1 MLGFQLGFFV
11 MRSRI
16 TDGQWIGAALL
27 ALALVAP
34 ALAQDDLQWESPD
47 GSFPDHGGCTYLGPS
62 DQAAIQSMAQAFVEA
77 ERRAKVTRA
86 VLQALPRRRY
96 GGVLPTRRN
105 AGSVDGGAAGCT
117 GIDACIERAAEAAGK
132 PLAALATDA
141 EFLRRARLDLTGRIP
156 TKDEVLDFL
165 ADTSPDKRE
174 RLVDRLL
181 DTPEWADR
189 WAMFFGDLFRNTI
202 RTAQVNRYQWGRDSF
217 HMYLLDSLRQN
228 KPYDLMAREM
238 LAAEGVSDGR
248 TYPERYT
255 SYEHYES
262 TYLDLVG
269 NPVQASAV
277 GWVVGGRTTG
287 GPTQDTYDSLAFFT
301 ARDFLGISAS
311 DCVLCHDGVG
321 RLEPLS
327 SWGASALRLELWGL
341 AAFFSDV
348 PRHQSWRIPGR
359 NRVMR
364 PNGNGF
370 APANYWFVHDLAEGR
385 LQTTRFGDTAGEYLA
400 QTEGGNRP
408 DRIHFER
415 FVQPSYPFE
424 STAVVSSGLR
434 LREQLGHY
442 LTGDPQFA
450 RAIANYIWREFFARG
465 IVEPPDQFDLMRIDP
480 SSPPPE
486 GWELQPSHPWLL
498 QWLGAEFQDNGFDLK
513 WLMREIATSQTYQRS
528 SRYDGVFTAIDDR
541 YFVRHHARRLSAE
554 QVHDAISVAS
564 QWLPFYSVSRTFRR
578 IRFAMQFPDVIE
590 LPQGRGRDPAAAR
603 AMLQA
608 FTRGDREETPRS
620 SESSPLQALTL
631 MNNPLVLQRVRNSPT
646 LTESL
651 ELPDDGLVANL
662 YLHVLSRQP
671 SDEELAFGVEYLQ
684 GGNRR
689 DQARNLLWALFNKT
703 DFYFNY

>member
-1 MLGFQLGFFV
+1 MLAFELGFSD
-11 MRSRI
+11 MRSR
-16 TDGQWIGAALL
+16 TAGGKWIGAALVAL
-27 ALALVAP
+27 ALAVP
-34 ALAQDDLQWESPD
+34 ALAQDDLQWEAPD
-47 GSFPDHGGCTYLGPS
+47 GSFPDHGGCTYLGPN
-62 DQAAIQSMAQAFVEA
+62 DHAAIQSMAQAFAEA
-77 ERRAKVTRA
+77 ERRTKVTRA

-96 GGVLPTRRN
+96 GGVLPARRN
-105 AGSVDGGAAGCT
+105 EGSVDGGAAGCA

-132 PLAALATDA
+132 PLAGLATDA

-156 TKDEVLDFL
+156 TKEEVLEFL

-174 RLVDRLL
+174 RVVERLL

-217 HMYLLDSLRQN
+217 HMYLLESLRQN
-228 KPYDLMAREM
+228 KPYDLMAREI

-248 TYPERYT
+248 TYPPRYT

-269 NPVQASAV
+269 NPVKASAV
-277 GWVVGGRTTG
+277 GWLVGGQTTG

-301 ARDFLGISAS
+301 ARDFLGISVS

-327 SWGASALRLELWGL
+327 SWGASALRLELWEL

-348 PRHQSWRIPGR
+348 PRYQTWRLPGR

-364 PNGNGF
+364 PNGNGY
-370 APANYWFVHDLAEGR
+370 APANYYTVSDLAEGG
-385 LQTTRFGDTAGEYLA
+385 LQMTRFGDMAGVYLA

-408 DRIHFER
+408 DRVHFEKY
-415 FVQPSYPFE
+415 VEPKYPFE
-424 STAVVSSGLR
+424 STAVVSPGLR
-434 LREQLGHY
+434 LREQLGYY

-450 RAIANYIWREFFARG
+450 RATVNYIWREFFARG

-486 GWELQPSHPWLL
+486 GWDLQPSHPRLL
-498 QWLGAEFQDNGFDLK
+498 QWLAAEFQDNGFDLK
-513 WLMREIATSQTYQRS
+513 WLMREISISQGYQRS

-541 YFVRHHARRLSAE
+541 YFVRHHARRLTAE
-554 QVHDAISVAS
+554 QIHDAVTVAS

-578 IRFAMQFPDVIE
+578 IRFAMQFPDVIG
-590 LPQGRGRDPAAAR
+590 LPPGRRQDLAAAR
-603 AMLQA
+603 ALLQS
-608 FTRGDREETPRS
+608 FTPGDREETPRS
-620 SESSPLQALTL
+620 SEGSPLQALTL

-651 ELPDDGLVANL
+651 ELPDDALVTNL
-662 YLHVLSRQP
+662 YLHVLSRPP
-671 SDEELAFGVEYLQ
+671 SDEEVAFGVEYLQ
-684 GGNRR
+684 GGDRR
-689 DQARNLLWALFNKT
+689 DQASNLLWALLNKT